1 MHIEIYITT
10 LWNVD
15 FLNLP
20 TKICVIIRT
29 SWIALFNKT
38 SSYFLKNFANASE
51 NTFNFHQL
59 YLTLK
64 PGIIQKFFWKIRK
77 VLENQPTWIVLNQ
90 QTIVYSI
97 ILKALFKRQKVPKIQ
112 KAYLNFLLLKQFAL
126 FLQHSQ
132 FNST

>member
-1 MHIEIYITT
+1 MKFISQLCEMLIFWTSQPKYVWLFGQVGLPCLTKPHHISY
-10 LWNVD
+10 
-15 FLNLP
+15 
-20 TKICVIIRT
+20 KI
-29 SWIALFNKT
+29 
-38 SSYFLKNFANASE
+38 FASASE

-64 PGIIQKFFWKIRK
+64 PGIVQKFFWKIRK
-77 VLENQPTWIVLNQ
+77 VLENQSTWIVLNQ

-97 ILKALFKRQKVPKIQ
+97 IVKALFKRQKVPKIQ